1 MDAQALKR
9 DLAKTL
15 ELLPPAFVQNMA
27 QSVFPHIQALKPML
41 PSLFETWKPHMLAG
55 MSEVGMETLDMKEL
69 ETACVEAFTDY
80 AMKLSAAHEA
90 ARLAFGVTTAT
101 K

>member
-9 DLAKTL
+9 DLARTL

-27 QSVFPHIQALKPML
+27 QAVFPHIGALKPML
-41 PSLFETWKPHMLAG
+41 PGLFEVWKPHMLAG

-69 ETACVEAFTDY
+69 ETACIEAFSDY
-80 AMKLSAAHEA
+80 AEKLRAAHEA
-90 ARLAFGVTTAT
+90 AKQAFGVVPG
-101 K
+101 